1 MSHLW
6 MGRGG
11 DGVSCEHEWEGPWGE
26 VTSIDTYG
34 NEITVYSA
42 VYLRCGLCGA
52 ESMVSVIGE
61 GIVEV
66 TE

>member
-1 MSHLW
+1 M
-6 MGRGG
+6 
-11 DGVSCEHEWEGPWGE
+11 SCEHEWERYHDE
-26 VTSIDTYG
+26 VTSIDTHG

-66 TE
+66 TA

>member
-1 MSHLW
+1 M
-6 MGRGG
+6 
-11 DGVSCEHEWEGPWGE
+11 SCEHEWERYHDE

-34 NEITVYSA
+34 NEITFETV

-61 GIVEV
+61 GIAEV
-66 TE
+66 KA